1 MARFVYF
8 CRREMFVV
16 DFKIPY
22 FRFLL
27 CVDIMRGSYV
37 VLCYLQPPL
46 VKVQFFLNP
55 RIFEIQIR
63 YGYKYLG
70 SDVRKSI
77 SYLTGDRRQLP
88 CETTATRKV
97 TVKPLIHTTVGTIFD
112 NCFTNLYFA
121 SSHYRL
127 IYPCW

>member
-1 MARFVYF
+1 MRDHFFHMARFVYF

-27 CVDIMRGSYV
+27 CVDIMRGSYL

-46 VKVQFFLNP
+46 VKVQHFLNP
-55 RIFEIQIR
+55 RTFEIQIR
-63 YGYKYLG
+63 NGYKYLG

-77 SYLTGDRRQLP
+77 LTYWRWTSDFSKSASKDADCLVV
-88 CETTATRKV
+88 RKTSAV
-97 TVKPLIHTTVGTIFD
+97 LGV
-112 NCFTNLYFA
+112 
-121 SSHYRL
+121 RL
-127 IYPCW
+127 